1 MDSDC
6 SVGHSYVLWFV
17 FLFSLAVEP
26 LYPQVCHKV
35 AVFKETL
42 PGEGPSPVD
51 LSRSLNSVAC
61 SINFRREDPI
71 SIFHLIME
79 VSYLCFTKHGS
90 LFIGSF
96 VTTFN
101 PLNSELNPICLL
113 LALLGAHP
121 ILHVSRIRVKFVK
134 LLAMRLSVK
143 SKLSI
148 ANRHTVV
155 AVNEAIQQVS
165 TQTMQA
171 VL

>member
-1 MDSDC
+1 
-6 SVGHSYVLWFV
+6 
-17 FLFSLAVEP
+17 
-26 LYPQVCHKV
+26 VCHKV

-61 SINFRREDPI
+61 SISFRREDPI
-71 SIFHLIME
+71 SVFHLIME
-79 VSYLCFTKHGS
+79 VSCLCFTQHAF

-96 VTTFN
+96 VTTTF
-101 PLNSELNPICLL
+101 
-113 LALLGAHP
+113 
-121 ILHVSRIRVKFVK
+121 KFVK
-134 LLAMRLSVK
+134 LLAVK
-143 SKLSI
+143 FSI
-148 ANRHTVV
+148 NSEVAITNRHTVV

>member
-1 MDSDC
+1 MYKIFWILTSF
-6 SVGHSYVLWFV
+6 GFRYVLSFI

-51 LSRSLNSVAC
+51 LSRSLNSIAC
-61 SINFRREDPI
+61 SISFRREDPI

-79 VSYLCFTKHGS
+79 VSYLCFTQHDF

-96 VTTFN
+96 VSTF
-101 PLNSELNPICLL
+101 
-113 LALLGAHP
+113 
-121 ILHVSRIRVKFVK
+121 KFVK
-134 LLAMRLSVK
+134 LLGMSLAIE
-143 SKLSI
+143 SKVFI
-148 ANRHTVV
+148 MKHYTVV

-171 VL
+171 VI

>member
-1 MDSDC
+1 MYFLYINVQNILDSNC
-6 SVGHSYVLWFV
+6 SVGLSYVLWFI

-35 AVFKETL
+35 PVFKETL

-61 SINFRREDPI
+61 SISFRREDPI
-71 SIFHLIME
+71 SIFHLVME
-79 VSYLCFTKHGS
+79 VSYLCFTQHDF
-90 LFIGSF
+90 LFIWSF
-96 VTTFN
+96 VTTF
-101 PLNSELNPICLL
+101 
-113 LALLGAHP
+113 
-121 ILHVSRIRVKFVK
+121 KFVT
-134 LLAMRLSVK
+134 LLAMRLSVD

-155 AVNEAIQQVS
+155 AVNEAIQQVA

>member
-1 MDSDC
+1 M
-6 SVGHSYVLWFV
+6 WFI

-61 SINFRREDPI
+61 SISFRREDPI

-79 VSYLCFTKHGS
+79 VSRLCFTQHAF

-96 VTTFN
+96 VIT
-101 PLNSELNPICLL
+101 L
-113 LALLGAHP
+113 
-121 ILHVSRIRVKFVK
+121 KFVK
-134 LLAMRLSVK
+134 LLAKLLAMRFYVE
-143 SKLSI
+143 SKVPI
-148 ANRHTVV
+148 TNCHTVV
-155 AVNEAIQQVS
+155 AVNEAIQQVF
-165 TQTMQA
+165 TQTMQG